1 MEGGIE
7 GENAPPLT
15 WALETGSLPPGLTL
29 ATDGAITGTP
39 TAIGTFEFTLV
50 VTDADGL
57 TAISD
62 QTITIAPGCA
72 SPAPTPSQA
81 PSAAPTG
88 SAQPGAGA
96 LPDTGVDRRQ
106 PRTGPDLDLLAA
118 GAALLAG
125 VVLTAVA
132 GRRRGVQR
140 H

>member
-1 MEGGIE
+1 M
-7 GENAPPLT
+7 PT
-15 WALETGSLPPGLTL
+15 VQETGSVPPGLTL

-39 TAIGTFEFTLV
+39 TAAGTFDFTLA

-57 TAISD
+57 TATSD

-72 SPAPTPSQA
+72 SPTPTPSQA

-88 SAQPGAGA
+88 SAQPGAAA
-96 LPDTGVDRRQ
+96 LPDIRVDRRH
-106 PRTGPDLDLLAA
+106 PTRGPDMTLLAA

-132 GRRRGVQR
+132 GRRRGAQR